1 MQKRTVRRTV
11 TAGVLGAAALGV
23 LAIPAVANA
32 ATPDSVAALVDTG
45 SAGPAAPVTPAVPGG
60 PGVLVTQ
67 DQDGNVTV
75 RPAEPGMPIPPGAVP
90 AIPLQPGT
98 PGPGQHVIIQRDDRG
113 PVPGSPAD
121 TIVVS
126 PAR

>member
-32 ATPDSVAALVDTG
+32 ATPDSIAALANTG
-45 SAGPAAPVTPAVPGG
+45 SAGPAVTPDLPGG

-75 RPAEPGMPIPPGAVP
+75 RPAEPGMPLPPGAMP

-98 PGPGQHVIIQRDDRG
+98 PAPGQHVIIQRDDRG
-113 PVPGSPAD
+113 PVPGSPSD